1 MFLKEITSGRPS
13 LQLRKHGKCTAG
25 NSPGK
30 EFSEEQ
36 FTRGEPDVEHLP
48 CGKSSKRA
56 HMEPFKCKQQFKS
69 MKLENL

>member
-30 EFSEEQ
+30 KFSEEQ
-36 FTRGEPDVEHLP
+36 FTRGEPDVE
-48 CGKSSKRA
+48 
-56 HMEPFKCKQQFKS
+56 PFTLGQIFKEGS
-69 MKLENL
+69 HGAF